1 MQLSMNTA
9 PLTRRHIL
17 IGAAALAAPAMLA
30 ACGQSAPVDE
40 QGRIRLRLAVPGP
53 ARADHGGF
61 YQAIANEAYAK
72 RNLNVQ
78 IIHGNSAE
86 DVSRHLA
93 SGTAEL
99 GLAQDSF
106 AALRLVADNAP
117 VKAVAAFFQKDPR
130 VLVARA
136 NGPRSLSDIGPRPL
150 FVEDANWSDIW
161 HWLRTR
167 YNLGNEQLQRPETG
181 ALVPFIET
189 DDSLLIGTLTR
200 EPALVASMEPE
211 LQTRLLLPADEG
223 YAAYANLLLTP
234 DGFARDNAEAL
245 RLFIAA
251 TVEGWNDY
259 MNGDAE
265 QAHTL
270 IRRANP
276 ATPQGSLDE
285 ARTLLETHSIVESGD
300 AALLGLGTMTEERW
314 KAISEQATGIFPA
327 ELDWKSAY
335 TTQFLPAR
343 G

>member
-1 MQLSMNTA
+1 MQLSMNIDT
-9 PLTRRHIL
+9 LTRRHIL
-17 IGAAALAAPAMLA
+17 MGAATLAAPAMLA
-30 ACGQSAPVDE
+30 ACSQGAPIDE

-78 IIHGNSAE
+78 ITHGNSAE

-99 GLAQDSF
+99 GLALDSF

-130 VLVARA
+130 VLIAHA
-136 NGPRSLSDIGPRPL
+136 NGPRSLADIGQRPL
-150 FVEDANWSDIW
+150 FVEDANWPDIW

-167 YNLGNEQLQRPETG
+167 YNLSNEQLQRPETG
-181 ALVPFIET
+181 ALTPFIET

-200 EPALVASMEPE
+200 EPALVASTEPD
-211 LQTRLLLPADEG
+211 LQTRLLLPADDG
-223 YAAYANLLLTP
+223 YASYSNLLLTP
-234 DGFARDNAEAL
+234 NGFARDNAEAL

-265 QAHTL
+265 KAHNL

-276 ATPQGSLDE
+276 ATPQGSLNE
-285 ARTLLETHSIVESGD
+285 ARDLLKAHSIVEGGD

-314 KAISEQATGIFPA
+314 KTFSEQAAGAFPTDP
-327 ELDWKSAY
+327 LWKSAY
-335 TTQFLPAR
+335 TTQFLPTR
-343 G
+343 S